1 MSDKQ
6 KKRSPEETAE
16 LLLGVVS
23 QLAAELQPGRKQL
36 LPVTLD
42 SSLDRDL
49 GLDSLARMELLIR
62 IERTFEVMLSE
73 QVLAGA
79 ETSRDL
85 LRAVLSAG
93 SPKRPRIT
101 PDVVKPAALKKAD
114 AAAHSA
120 QTLVEVLDRHV
131 LTHPDR
137 PHILLYGEADHPEK
151 ITYQALKQGAEAVA
165 AGLRQRGLEPGQ
177 TVAIMLP
184 TSREYF
190 FSFFG
195 ILLGGGIPVPLY
207 PPVRPTQI
215 EEHLRRH
222 KGILSNAQATM
233 LITVPEAQQ
242 LARLLKAQVEGLR
255 SVVTV
260 QEFSARVGEFNPPLL
275 RSQNIAFLQYTSG
288 STGDPKGVVLTHANL
303 LANIR
308 AMGEAV
314 QADSTDVFVSWLPLY
329 HDMGLIGAWFGSLY
343 YACQLVLMSP
353 LAFLARPEQWLW
365 TIHRHRGTLSPSP
378 NFGYEL
384 CLRKI
389 SDRDINGL
397 DLSSWRI
404 AFNGAEPVSP
414 ETVQHFS
421 ERFSHYGFRPDAMT
435 PVYGLAESSVGLA
448 FPPLGRGPVIDRIQR
463 EPIISSGQ
471 ALPALE
477 TDTKVLRFV
486 ACGQPLPGHQI
497 RIVDPT
503 DRELPERQE
512 GRLHFRG
519 PSVTSGYFRNPGET
533 RRLFHGDWLDS
544 GDLAYMAGGDVY
556 LTSRVKDIII
566 RGGRNIYPYELEEAV
581 GEIPGIR
588 KGCVA
593 VFGSTDPASSTERL
607 VVLAETRETD
617 SETLKQLYT
626 RINSVAVDLLA
637 MPPDD
642 VVIVPP
648 HTLLK
653 TSSGKIRRAASR
665 DLYEQGRIGKP
676 QRAVWWQLTRLVLG
690 GILPQ
695 LRRVRRMAN
704 DVLYA
709 SYAWTLFGLVAPV
722 TWLLVALLPR
732 SGWRWTVA
740 RGSVRLLARFSRTP
754 IMVHGLDNL
763 PRDRNIVLVANHLS
777 YLDGFVLVAALPI
790 EFGFVAKVELTG
802 YFTIR
807 LLLSRMDVEFIER
820 FDVERGVA
828 DARRVSQAAA
838 RGKSLLF
845 FPEGTFQRMPGL
857 LPFHMGAFV
866 TAAEAGMP
874 VVPVTIRGTRSKL
887 RSGSLL
893 PRRGAVSV
901 TVGKPIIP
909 GGSDWSAAIELRDAA
924 REDILR
930 HCGEPELD
938 DISISTGD

>member
-6 KKRSPEETAE
+6 KERSFEGTAE
-16 LLLGVVS
+16 SLLEVVRR
-23 QLAAELQPGRKQL
+23 LAAELQPGRKQL
-36 LPVTLD
+36 LSVTLD
-42 SSLDRDL
+42 SSLDRDF
-49 GLDSLARMELLIR
+49 GLDSLARVELLIR
-62 IERTFEVMLSE
+62 IERTFEIMLSE
-73 QVLAGA
+73 QVLASA
-79 ETSRDL
+79 ETPRDL
-85 LRAVLSAG
+85 LRAMLSAG
-93 SPKRPRIT
+93 SPRRPRIT
-101 PDVVKPAALKKAD
+101 PDLVKPAALKKAD

-120 QTLVEVLDRHV
+120 QTLVEVLDWHV
-131 LTHPDR
+131 LSHPDR
-137 PHILLYGEADHPEK
+137 LHILLYGEADHPVE

-165 AGLRQRGLEPGQ
+165 AGLRQRDLEPGR

-222 KGILSNAQATM
+222 SGILGNAQAM
-233 LITVPEAQQ
+233 ILITVPEAQQ

-255 SVVTV
+255 SLVTV
-260 QEFSARVGEFNPPLL
+260 QELSAGAGEFNAPPL
-275 RSQNIAFLQYTSG
+275 QPQDIAFLQYTSG

-314 QADSTDVFVSWLPLY
+314 EADSTDVFVSWLPLY

-365 TIHRHRGTLSPSP
+365 TINRHRGTLSPSP

-389 SDRDINGL
+389 DDRDIKGL

-421 ERFSHYGFRPDAMT
+421 ERFSQYGFRPEVMT

-448 FPPLGRGPVIDRIQR
+448 FPPLGRGPVIDRVRR
-463 EPIISSGQ
+463 EPFISSGQ
-471 ALPALE
+471 AVPAME
-477 TDTKVLRFV
+477 TDTKALRFV
-486 ACGQPLPGHQI
+486 ACGQPLPRHQI

-512 GRLHFRG
+512 GRLQFRG

-533 RRLFHGDWLDS
+533 RSLFHGDWLDS
-544 GDLAYMAGGDVY
+544 GDLAYIAEGDIY
-556 LTSRVKDIII
+556 PTSRVKDIII

-581 GEIPGIR
+581 GEISGIR

-593 VFGSTDPASSTERL
+593 VFGSTDPASGTERL

-617 SETLKQLYT
+617 SEKIERLRT
-626 RINSVAVDLLA
+626 RINSVAVDLLG

-642 VVIVPP
+642 VVIAPS
-648 HTLLK
+648 HTVLK

-665 DLYEQGRIGKP
+665 NLYEQGRIGKR
-676 QRAVWWQLTRLVLG
+676 QRAVWWQLTRLALAG
-690 GILPQ
+690 LLPQ
-695 LRRVRRMAN
+695 MVT

-709 SYAWTLFGLVAPV
+709 SYAWALFGLIAPV
-722 TWLLVALLPR
+722 TWLLVALLPQP
-732 SGWRWTVA
+732 GWRWTVA
-740 RGSVRLLARFSRTP
+740 RASMRLLAFLSQTP
-754 IMVHGLDNL
+754 IVVHGLDNI
-763 PRDRNIVLVANHLS
+763 PKDRPIVLVANHLS

-790 EFGFVAKVELTG
+790 EFGFVAKVELKD
-802 YFTIR
+802 YLTIR
-807 LLLSRMDVEFIER
+807 MLLSRMDVEFIER
-820 FDVERGVA
+820 FDIERGVA
-828 DARRVSQAAA
+828 DARRVAQAAA

-866 TAAEAGMP
+866 TSAEAGMP
-874 VVPVTIRGTRSKL
+874 VVPVTIRGARSKL

-901 TVGKPIIP
+901 TVGKPITP
-909 GGSDWSAAIELRDAA
+909 KGSDWSAAIELRDAA

-930 HCGEPELD
+930 HCGEPDLGHTATL
-938 DISISTGD
+938 IGD

>member
-1 MSDKQ
+1 MSDRQ
-6 KKRSPEETAE
+6 KERSFEETAE
-16 LLLGVVS
+16 SLLKVVR
-23 QLAAELQPGRKQL
+23 QLAAELQPGRKEL
-36 LPVTLD
+36 SSVTLD

-49 GLDSLARMELLIR
+49 GLDSLARVELLIR
-62 IERTFEVMLSE
+62 IERTFDVMLSE
-73 QVLAGA
+73 QVLASA
-79 ETSRDL
+79 ETPRDL

-93 SPKRPRIT
+93 SPRRPRII
-101 PDVVKPAALKKAD
+101 PDQVKPAALEKAD
-114 AAAHSA
+114 TAAHGA
-120 QTLVEVLDRHV
+120 QTLVDVLDWHV
-131 LTHPDR
+131 LSHPGR
-137 PHILLYGEADHPEK
+137 PHILIYGEADHQTE

-177 TVAIMLP
+177 RVAIMLP

-195 ILLGGGIPVPLY
+195 IVLGGGIPVPLY

-222 KGILSNAQATM
+222 RGILGNAQATM
-233 LITVPEAQQ
+233 LITVPEARQ

-260 QEFSARVGEFNPPLL
+260 QDLSAGAGEFSPHPL
-275 RSQNIAFLQYTSG
+275 QPQDIAFLQYTSG
-288 STGDPKGVVLTHANL
+288 STGNPKGVVLTHANL

-308 AMGEAV
+308 AMGAAV
-314 QADSTDVFVSWLPLY
+314 EADSTDVFVSWLPLY

-353 LAFLARPEQWLW
+353 MAFLARPEQWLW

-378 NFGYEL
+378 NFGYEF

-389 SDRDINGL
+389 NDRDIKGL

-414 ETVQHFS
+414 ETVRHFS
-421 ERFSHYGFRPDAMT
+421 ERFSQYGFRPEAMT

-448 FPPLGRGPVIDRIQR
+448 FPPLNRGPVIDRIRR
-463 EPIISSGQ
+463 EPFISSGQ
-471 ALPALE
+471 AIPAPE
-477 TDTKVLRFV
+477 TDTKALRFV

-512 GRLHFRG
+512 GRLQFRG
-519 PSVTSGYFRNPGET
+519 PSVTSGYFRNPEET
-533 RRLFHGDWLDS
+533 RVLFHGDWLDS
-544 GDLAYMAGGDVY
+544 GDLAYIAGGDVY
-556 LTSRVKDIII
+556 PTSRVKDIII
-566 RGGRNIYPYELEEAV
+566 RGGQNIYPYELEEAV

-593 VFGSTDPASSTERL
+593 VFGSTDPASGTERL

-617 SETLKQLYT
+617 SEKIEWLRT
-626 RINSVAVDLLA
+626 RINSVTVDLLG

-642 VVIVPP
+642 VVIAPS
-648 HTLLK
+648 HTVLK

-665 DLYEQGRIGKP
+665 NLYEQGGIGRR
-676 QRAVWWQLTRLVLG
+676 QRAVWWQLTRLALAG
-690 GILPQ
+690 LLPQ
-695 LRRVRRMAN
+695 MRRARRMAT

-709 SYAWTLFGLVAPV
+709 SYAWALFGLIAPV
-722 TWLLVALLPR
+722 TWLLVGLLPK

-740 RGSVRLLARFSRTP
+740 RASMRLLALLSQTP
-754 IMVHGLDNL
+754 VVVHGLDNI
-763 PRDRNIVLVANHLS
+763 PRDRSIVLVANHLS

-790 EFGFVAKVELTG
+790 EFGFVAKVELKD

-820 FDVERGVA
+820 FDIKRGVA
-828 DARRVSQAAA
+828 DARRVAQAAA

-893 PRRGAVSV
+893 PRRGAISV
-901 TVGKPIIP
+901 TVGKPITP
-909 GGSDWSAAIELRDAA
+909 KGSDWSAAIELRDAA
-924 REDILR
+924 RKDILR
-930 HCGEPELD
+930 HCGEPDLGHTAVL
-938 DISISTGD
+938 TGD

>member
-6 KKRSPEETAE
+6 KERSFEEIAE
-16 LLLGVVS
+16 SLLEVVR
-23 QLAAELQPGRKQL
+23 QLAAELQPGRQL
-36 LPVTLD
+36 SPVTLD

-49 GLDSLARMELLIR
+49 GLDSLARVELLIR
-62 IERTFEVMLSE
+62 IERTFDVMLSE
-73 QVLAGA
+73 QVLARA
-79 ETSRDL
+79 ETPRDL

-93 SPKRPRIT
+93 SPRRPRIT
-101 PDVVKPAALKKAD
+101 PGLVKPAALEKAD

-131 LTHPDR
+131 LSHPDR
-137 PHILLYGEADHPEK
+137 PHIILYGEADYPEE
-151 ITYQALKQGAEAVA
+151 ITYRSLKQGAEAVA
-165 AGLRQRGLEPGQ
+165 AGLRQRDLEPGQ

-222 KGILSNAQATM
+222 RGILSNSQCTM

-260 QEFSARVGEFNPPLL
+260 QELTSGAGEFNAPPL
-275 RSQNIAFLQYTSG
+275 QPHDIAFLQYTSG

-314 QADSTDVFVSWLPLY
+314 QADSSDVFVSWLPLY

-343 YACQLVLMSP
+343 YACQMVLMSP

-378 NFGYEL
+378 NFGYEF

-389 SDRDINGL
+389 DDRDIKGL

-421 ERFSHYGFRPDAMT
+421 ERFSHYGFRQKAMT

-448 FPPLGRGPVIDRIQR
+448 FPPLGRGPVIDRIRR
-463 EPIISSGQ
+463 EPLISSGQ
-471 ALPALE
+471 AMPAPE
-477 TDTKVLRFV
+477 TDTKALRFV

-512 GRLHFRG
+512 GRLQFRG

-533 RRLFHGDWLDS
+533 RRLFHRDWLDS

-593 VFGSTDPASSTERL
+593 VFGSTDPASGTERL

-617 SETLKQLYT
+617 SETLKQLRT

-642 VVIVPP
+642 LVIAPP
-648 HTLLK
+648 HTVLK

-665 DLYEQGRIGKP
+665 EFYEQGRIGKR
-676 QRAVWWQLTRLVLG
+676 QRAVWWQLTRLALG
-690 GILPQ
+690 GLLPQ
-695 LRRVRRMAN
+695 VRRARRMVT

-709 SYAWTLFGLVAPV
+709 SYAWTLFGLLAPV
-722 TWLLVALLPR
+722 TWLLVALLPQ

-740 RGSVRLLARFSRTP
+740 RGSMRLLASLSQTP
-754 IMVHGLDNL
+754 IVVHGLDNL
-763 PRDRNIVLVANHLS
+763 PKDRPIVLVANHMS

-790 EFGFVAKVELTG
+790 EFGFVAKVELTD
-802 YFTIR
+802 YFAVRI
-807 LLLSRMDVEFIER
+807 LLSRMDVEFIER
-820 FDVERGVA
+820 FDIERGVA
-828 DARRVSQAAA
+828 DSRRVAQAAA

-845 FPEGTFQRMPGL
+845 FPEGTFQRIPGL

-866 TAAEAGMP
+866 TAAEAEMP
-874 VVPVTIRGTRSKL
+874 VIPVIIRGTRSKL
-887 RSGSLL
+887 RSGSWL
-893 PRRGAVSV
+893 PRRGAVSL
-901 TVGKPIIP
+901 TVGKPITP
-909 GGSDWSAAIELRDAA
+909 RGSDWSAAIELRDAA
-924 REDILR
+924 RADILR
-930 HCGEPELD
+930 HCGEPELGHTAAL
-938 DISISTGD
+938 IGD